1 MFEWVKMASIPHL
14 EVLNSRLRQSLCDEP
29 ERQRIQEF
37 SLEQLPYSM
46 SAAAMALVNLAKS
59 QIDAPNSFPDFPRE
73 TNGVGIVLL
82 PEHVRN
88 MMGHSID
95 NYFDA
100 ATRVQN
106 SVTTY
111 ISKLLKLSVPSSMSD
126 MIKKIENK
134 KMILPDIINTI
145 IMGYWQSD
153 GLKIRQYRDLAQH
166 FAVVSSDARLIRM
179 PTGLNYIYIVL
190 PNNPSEKS
198 PINLK
203 YETPRVDAFNYIFSS
218 YMRLYEYIYVVTL
231 ALLRYTTAT
240 DHDET
245 SILFKTPLSLGARP
259 PDGHPIPDLANMVS
273 QINRYKDD
281 IAKKYMN
288 ERGHR

>member
-1 MFEWVKMASIPHL
+1 MFEGVEMANIPHL
-14 EVLNSRLRQSLCDEP
+14 VVLNSRLRQALGDEP

-46 SAAAMALVNLAKS
+46 SAAAMAFVSLVKS
-59 QIDAPNSFPDFPRE
+59 QMDAPNCIPDFPRE
-73 TNGVGIVLL
+73 TNGVGIVFL

-106 SVTTY
+106 AVNTY

-134 KMILPDIINTI
+134 KLILPDNINAIITR
-145 IMGYWQSD
+145 YWQSD
-153 GLKIRQYRDLAQH
+153 GLKIRHYRDLAQH

-198 PINLK
+198 PVQLK
-203 YETPRVDAFNYIFSS
+203 YENPRIDAFDYIFSS
-218 YMRLYEYIYVVTL
+218 YMKLYEYIYVVTL
-231 ALLRYTTAT
+231 ALLSYTTAT
-240 DHDET
+240 DHEEI

-259 PDGHPIPDLANMVS
+259 PEGHPIPDLAKMVS
-273 QINRYKDD
+273 LTNKYKED
-281 IAKKYMN
+281 IAKKYS
-288 ERGHR
+288 